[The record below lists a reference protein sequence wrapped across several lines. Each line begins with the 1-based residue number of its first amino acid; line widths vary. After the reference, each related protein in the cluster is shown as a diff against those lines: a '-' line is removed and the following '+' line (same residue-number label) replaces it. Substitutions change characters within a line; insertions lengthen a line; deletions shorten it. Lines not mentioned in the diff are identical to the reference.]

1 MTKMNNTVEIGLKE
15 SDRFER
21 CRILFGDNFSK
32 IQSAKVIILGV
43 GGVGGYALDCL
54 YRSGVSD
61 ITIVDFDRYDITNQ
75 NRQIGSEAVGLY
87 KVEHLKTI
95 YPEVKII
102 NQKIDMEWVASTDL
116 NEYELILD
124 AIDDI
129 KPKVELI
136 KKYYKKM
143 ISSGGSAK
151 KTDPTK
157 LEYISLWKTTN
168 DPFLRKIRTMLKKDK
183 FDKNFKVI
191 WSSEVPKIVPKGSFV
206 GVTGTFGL
214 TMCSIAI
221 DKIINKV

>member
-1 MTKMNNTVEIGLKE
+1 MDK
-15 SDRFER
+15 RYER
-21 CRILFGDNFSK
+21 CQMLFGENFSK
-32 IQSAKVIILGV
+32 IQKGKVIILGV
-43 GGVGGYALDCL
+43 GGVGGHALDCL
-54 YRSGVSD
+54 YRSGVQD
-61 ITIVDFDRYDITNQ
+61 ITIVDFDRYDVTNK
-75 NRQIGSEAVGLY
+75 NRQIGSEATGEY
-87 KVEHLKTI
+87 KVEHLEKI
-95 YPEVKII
+95 YPGIKGINVKIDI
-102 NQKIDMEWVASTDL
+102 EWVKNNDL
-116 NEYELILD
+116 SKYDLILD

-157 LEYISLWKTTN
+157 IEYISLWKTTN

-191 WSSEVPKIVPKGSFV
+191 FNTEVPKIASKGSFV
-206 GVTGTFGL
+206 GVTGSFGL

-221 DKIINKV
+221 NRLINTN